1 MVMIYNT
8 KKASLVLFTLLNLG
22 LLSSCSK
29 VLDQQPKNEVEDNA
43 AIVNKKGALAAVAGL
58 YNELQNAEYYGRNFQ
73 IISDVSADQ
82 AQSIGTWDFYRE
94 MDTYEVSLGN
104 QENGYFYGR
113 AYRAINLA
121 NHIIEK
127 VPGIADATDADKN
140 RMIGNAHFIRGL
152 AYFDLLRV
160 YGGVPNKY
168 GTLGVTLVTSPF
180 AGVNDGT
187 FIPRASLADSYKQVE
202 TDLLK
207 AEELLLV
214 SADRSQATKA
224 AARALLSR
232 LYLYTGNNAKVIQY
246 SDLVINDQNYS
257 LLPDYLA
264 IFSGKLTTE
273 SVLELNFTSTDQ
285 SGMRTWYVPTSK
297 GGRGDL
303 AAHTSFVQKIQADP
317 DDIRGTLYAFET
329 NAGIYYPT
337 KYIKA
342 GNIDNVHIL
351 RMAEM
356 FLNRAEAKA
365 NADDLDGAKSDLNLV
380 RARANVDPVDP
391 ANKSALLSAIWHER
405 NLEFAFEGHRF
416 FDLIRTGQALTEL
429 VNIERKN
436 GPPVTLSVAGR
447 QVFPIPSYEVDANN
461 KIEQNEAYK

>member
-22 LLSSCSK
+22 LLSACSK

>member
-1 MVMIYNT
+1 MIYKT
-8 KKASLVLFTLLNLG
+8 KKNFLLLFALLNLG
-22 LLSSCSK
+22 MLSSCSK
-29 VLDQQPKNEVEDNA
+29 VLDQEPKNEVEDNS

-140 RMIGNAHFIRGL
+140 RMIGSAYFIRGL

-168 GTLGVTLVTSPF
+168 GTLGLPLVTTPF
-180 AGVNDGT
+180 TGVTENT
-187 FIPRASLADSYKQVE
+187 FVPRASLTESYQLVE

-207 AEELLLV
+207 AEEMLLV
-214 SADRSQATKA
+214 SADRSQASKA

-232 LYLYTGNNAKVIQY
+232 LYLYMGNNAKVIQY
-246 SDLVINDQNYS
+246 SDLVIKDANYS
-257 LLPDYLA
+257 LLPDFLA

-303 AAHTSFVQKIQADP
+303 AAHTSFVQKAQADP
-317 DDIRGTLYAFET
+317 SDIRGTLYAFET

-342 GNIDNVHIL
+342 GNIDNVHVL

-356 FLNRAEAKA
+356 YLNRAEARA
-365 NADDLDGAKSDLNLV
+365 NTDDLEGAKADLNLV
-380 RARANVDPVDP
+380 RARAKVGAVNP
-391 ANKSALLSAIWHER
+391 ADKNALLNAIWAER

-416 FDLIRTGQALTEL
+416 FDLVRTGQALTEL
-429 VNIERKN
+429 VNVERKN

-447 QVFPIPSYEVDANN
+447 QVFPFPSYEVDANN

>member
-1 MVMIYNT
+1 
-8 KKASLVLFTLLNLG
+8 
-22 LLSSCSK
+22 
-29 VLDQQPKNEVEDNA
+29 
-43 AIVNKKGALAAVAGL
+43 
-58 YNELQNAEYYGRNFQ
+58 
-73 IISDVSADQ
+73 
-82 AQSIGTWDFYRE
+82 
-94 MDTYEVSLGN
+94 
-104 QENGYFYGR
+104 
-113 AYRAINLA
+113 
-121 NHIIEK
+121 
-127 VPGIADATDADKN
+127 
-140 RMIGNAHFIRGL
+140 MIGSAHFIRGL

-168 GTLGVTLVTSPF
+168 GTLGLPLVTTPF
-180 AGVNDGT
+180 TGVTENT
-187 FIPRASLADSYKQVE
+187 FIPRASLTESYQLVE

-214 SADRSQATKA
+214 SADRSQASKA

-232 LYLYTGNNAKVIQY
+232 LYLYMGNNAKVIQY
-246 SDLVINDQNYS
+246 SDLVISDANYS
-257 LLPDYLA
+257 LLPDFLA

-303 AAHTSFVQKIQADP
+303 AAHTSFVQKAQADP
-317 DDIRGTLYAFET
+317 SDIRGTLYAFET

-342 GNIDNVHIL
+342 GNIDNVHVL

-356 FLNRAEAKA
+356 YLNRAEARA
-365 NADDLDGAKSDLNLV
+365 NTDDLDGAKADLNLV
-380 RARANVDPVDP
+380 RARARVGAVNP
-391 ANKSALLSAIWHER
+391 ADKNAVLNAIWAER

-416 FDLIRTGQALTEL
+416 FDLVRTGQALTEL
-429 VNIERKN
+429 VNVERKN

-447 QVFPIPSYEVDANN
+447 QVFPFPSYEVDANN